1 MSIGAFVTIAL
12 LAVDPFLQSV
22 IDYPGRL
29 VFTDLHNAT
38 IGVATGL
45 DVGDWWFTGQTYG
58 DPETDKR
65 IGACVVPYQDRG
77 MSATAML
84 GFMDRSTPRLS
95 QPPLLSCATGNCTW
109 TYSTLA
115 ICSRCEDIT
124 SLITTETA
132 DSIFLVRPGPSQ
144 DAVLD
149 PAFMAC
155 TRESNSF
162 DIKYLRYRLKGN
174 YNLSLCAPEGILEDY
189 PSSGTGLFRSI
200 YTDPPKKSGFGRTK
214 KVRLAA
220 GLVSSPQETYHFN
233 TTDTLLASVAVLYV
247 SDDYWARKTP
257 FNTSSARAMECSLTL
272 CTQLYEAEMKLGEL
286 TERLLPSTYRREPDS
301 FTVFK
306 DPVHPELDMTWT
318 DQDPSISLSRRGSF
332 FPNCGSSGQD
342 MTAGGLQLLID
353 RTDLQLHMSHKRG
366 ADISVQTTFNITYKA
381 VDTVIHDLETNLGP
395 RLVDFLSSSGN
406 ITQTFERAA
415 RLMSYHMRE
424 AAGGSSVAAG
434 ETRQWVTYI
443 RVRWG
448 YMLLPIVLAV
458 AIAVFAVGATA
469 QSYRLGLNDFKGDT
483 VSAMLL
489 VDGHTRDVLR
499 VESSGG
505 RRDEVVRGLRLQ
517 LVRDEKGV
525 YLEERMGSLPMSNTR
540 KP

>member
-1 MSIGAFVTIAL
+1 MSIGAVVTIAL

-22 IDYPGRL
+22 IDYPGKL
-29 VFTDLHNAT
+29 VSTDLHNAT
-38 IGVATGL
+38 VGVATSL
-45 DVGDWWFTGQTYG
+45 DVGDWWFAGSTYD
-58 DPETDKR
+58 DPETRKR
-65 IGACVVPYQDRG
+65 ISACVIPYQDKG

-84 GFMDRSTPRLS
+84 GFMDGSTSRLS
-95 QPPLLSCATGNCTW
+95 HPPLLSCATGNCTW

-115 ICSRCEDIT
+115 ICSRCEDVT
-124 SLITTETA
+124 FLVTTETV

-149 PAFMAC
+149 PVFLAC
-155 TRESNSF
+155 ATESNSF
-162 DIKYLRYRLKGN
+162 REKYLRYRLKGN
-174 YNLSLCAPEGILEDY
+174 YNLSLCAPEEILQDY
-189 PSSGTGLFRSI
+189 PSAGYGSFGHVKS
-200 YTDPPKKSGFGRTK
+200 PKVSGFGRTK
-214 KVRLAA
+214 KARLAA

-233 TTDTLLASVAVLYV
+233 TSETLLASVAVLYV
-247 SDDYWARKTP
+247 SDDYWARNKP
-257 FNTSSARAMECSLTL
+257 FNASSARATECSLTL

-301 FTVFK
+301 FIEIK
-306 DPVHPELDMTWT
+306 DPWPPERGMTYT
-318 DQDPSISLSRRGSF
+318 DQDPGISLSRRGPL

-353 RTDLQLHMSHKRG
+353 RTDLQLHMSHDYDE
-366 ADISVQTTFNITYKA
+366 DINVQTTFNITHKA
-381 VDTVIHDLETNLGP
+381 IDTVIYDLETNLAP

-406 ITQTFERAA
+406 LTQTFERAA
-415 RLMSYHMRE
+415 KLMSYHMRE
-424 AAGGSSVAAG
+424 AAGGSSVTAG
-434 ETRQWVTYI
+434 ETRLWVTYI
-443 RVRWG
+443 HVRWG
-448 YMLLPIVLAV
+448 YMLLPIILAV

-469 QSYRLGLNDFKGDT
+469 QSYRLGLNDVKGDI

-489 VDGHTRDVLR
+489 VDGHTRDMLR

-517 LVRDEKGV
+517 LGRDEKGV
-525 YLEERMGSLPMSNTR
+525 YLEERMGLLRMSNSSTR